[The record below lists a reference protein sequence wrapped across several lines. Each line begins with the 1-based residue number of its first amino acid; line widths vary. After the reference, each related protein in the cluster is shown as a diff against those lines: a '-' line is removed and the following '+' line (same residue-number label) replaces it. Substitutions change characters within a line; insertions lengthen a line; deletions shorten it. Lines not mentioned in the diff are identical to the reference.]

1 MKIEEV
7 SEKYAISSDALRYY
21 EKVGIL
27 KNIPRKNGI
36 REYDEASCKKI
47 EFVKCMREAG
57 VEIGTLCRYM
67 DLFEQGSSTASQRK
81 ELLEEQQVKLLEKKQ
96 AIENT
101 LKKLEYKITLY
112 EKIEQGLRKDF
123 TEDL

>member
-1 MKIEEV
+1 MKIAEV
-7 SEKYAISSDALRYY
+7 SEKYGISSDALRYY

-36 REYDEASCKKI
+36 REYDETSCKKI

-57 VEIGTLCRYM
+57 VEIGILCKYM
-67 DLFEQGSSTASQRK
+67 DLFEQGSYTVSQRK

-112 EKIEQGLRKDF
+112 EEIEQGLRKDF